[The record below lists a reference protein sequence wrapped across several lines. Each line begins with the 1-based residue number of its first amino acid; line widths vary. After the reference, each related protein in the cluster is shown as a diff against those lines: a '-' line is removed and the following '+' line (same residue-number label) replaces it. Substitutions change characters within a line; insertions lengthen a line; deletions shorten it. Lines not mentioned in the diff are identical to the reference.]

1 VARDYNP
8 VVRALPL
15 LLLFLSFVV
24 LAAAC
29 APGPSTDEGDAL
41 RAHLADDWQYW
52 MTQYPELATAI
63 GYPGQNGRWTDYSQP
78 AIDARARHVK
88 QSRDRLVTIDRA
100 HLSAD
105 NQLDYDLYR
114 DLLESAVKGLELH
127 NDSLPIRSVVV
138 RNLLMPI
145 NQIEGLPQDVPL
157 TFALMPA
164 VTLDDYE
171 NFVRRLEGVPALV
184 DQTIALMEQGLARG
198 MTPPRIT
205 FRDVPDQVKAQLVS
219 DPLTSPL
226 LAAFTKWP
234 GAIGEPDRA
243 RLTKAASEA
252 FSRKVSPAFARLHE
266 FLISRYLPG
275 CRETTGVNALP
286 DGAAMYLF
294 NVRWHTTTARTPQE
308 IHEIGL
314 AEVKRIRA
322 QMDTIISQVGFKGTF
337 ADFTT
342 FLRTSPQFYFK
353 DAPSLLTAYR
363 DITKRADPE
372 LAHLFGRLPQTPYG
386 VLPVPDSTAPS
397 QTTAYYQSG
406 SLAAGRPGN
415 MFANTYKLDARPKW
429 EMEALTL
436 HEAVPGHHVQV
447 ALAQELTALPE
458 FRKNSSYTA
467 FVEGWALYAESLG
480 DEMGFYKDAYSK
492 FGQLTYEM
500 WRAVRLVVDT
510 GLHSMGWTRQQAIDF
525 FLANSAKT
533 EQDIIVE
540 VDRYIVWPGQALG
553 YKMGQLK
560 LRELRENAERELGPR
575 FNVRAFHDT
584 VLGQGAVPLDVL
596 ETRVRAW
603 VGEARKAS

>member
-1 VARDYNP
+1 MR
-8 VVRALPL
+8 VVP
-15 LLLFLSFVV
+15 LFLFILPFVV
-24 LAAAC
+24 IPAAC
-29 APGPSTDEGDAL
+29 ASRSSTDEGKRL
-41 RAHLADDWQYW
+41 RAYLADDWQYW
-52 MTQYPELATAI
+52 MTQYPEVATAV
-63 GYPGQNGRWTDYSQP
+63 GYPGQNGRWTDYSHP
-78 AIDARARHVK
+78 AIEARAAHLK
-88 QSRDRLVTIDRA
+88 QSRDRLAAIDRA
-100 HLSAD
+100 RLSPD
-105 NQLDYDLYR
+105 DQLDYDLYR
-114 DLLESAVKGLELH
+114 DILESALQGLEFH
-127 NDSLPIRSVVV
+127 NDALPIRGVVV
-138 RNLLMPI
+138 RNLLMPV
-145 NQIEGLPQDVPL
+145 NQLEGLPQDVPL
-157 TFALMPA
+157 TIALMPA
-164 VTLDDYE
+164 VTLEDYE
-171 NFVRRLEGVPALV
+171 NFVRRLESVPALV
-184 DQTIALMEQGLARG
+184 DQIVALMEQGLARG

-205 FRDVPDQVKAQLVS
+205 LRDVPDQVKAQLVT
-219 DPLTSPL
+219 DPLKSPL

-234 GAIGEPDRA
+234 ATIAEPDRA
-243 RLTKAASEA
+243 RLMKAASEA
-252 FSRKVSPAFARLHE
+252 FRGKTAPAFARFHE
-266 FLISRYLPG
+266 FLISRYLPA
-275 CRETTGVNALP
+275 CRETTGIDALP
-286 DGAAMYLF
+286 NGAAMYLF
-294 NVRWHTTTARTPQE
+294 NVRWHTTASRSPRE

-322 QMDTIISQVGFKGTF
+322 EMEAIIGQVRFTGTF

-386 VLPVPDSTAPS
+386 VVPVPDAIAPS
-397 QTTAYYQSG
+397 QTTAYYQPG
-406 SLAAGRPGN
+406 SLAAGRPAN

-447 ALAQELTALPE
+447 ALAQELPALPE

-480 DEMGFYKDAYSK
+480 DEMGFYTDPYSK
-492 FGQLTYEM
+492 FGQHTYDM

-525 FLANSAKT
+525 FLANAAKT
-533 EQDIIVE
+533 EQDVIVE

-560 LRELRENAERELGPR
+560 IRELRTSAERGLGPR

-596 ETRVRAW
+596 DARVRAW
-603 VGEARKAS
+603 VGAATKTS